1 LQQKTILMGRR
12 RPFFLIGLFLLI
24 DLIVY
29 PALHSLF
36 GGVSPFIQSTITI
49 AFWSF
54 TAFTF
59 AWFLFTLLSQDEKPH
74 VIRRYVFSSI
84 ILIYVS
90 KFLFAIF
97 LLANDIIYVI
107 VWGLGKVFSYSVA
120 FHSLPFELLPAT
132 GLTLTLFLAL
142 SLIYGILFNPYNY
155 KFYRTSITLPNL
167 PDEFNGIKIVQ
178 LSDIHSGSFTK
189 KDPLVDV
196 VNKINEEKPDIIFF
210 TGDLVNTHA
219 KEFDP
224 YVDIFKNLKAKY
236 GIYSITGNHDY
247 GDYAKWKSDDEKKK
261 NFQHLI
267 EQHSKVGWRLL
278 MDENILI
285 GTKEKIAIIG
295 IQNWSGRRNF
305 SKYGDLE
312 KAYPGC
318 ENAAVK
324 LLLSHDPSH
333 WDTEVIKKYPD
344 IDITFSGHTHG
355 MQFGFEFGRFR
366 FSPVQWVYKQWAGLY
381 KHNNQYLYVNRGF
394 GFIGYPGRVGILP
407 EVTVMTLRKNK

>member
-1 LQQKTILMGRR
+1 
-12 RPFFLIGLFLLI
+12 
-24 DLIVY
+24 
-29 PALHSLF
+29 
-36 GGVSPFIQSTITI
+36 
-49 AFWSF
+49 
-54 TAFTF
+54 
-59 AWFLFTLLSQDEKPH
+59 
-74 VIRRYVFSSI
+74 
-84 ILIYVS
+84 
-90 KFLFAIF
+90 
-97 LLANDIIYVI
+97 
-107 VWGLGKVFSYSVA
+107 VWLLGKVFSYNVA
-120 FHSLPFELLPAT
+120 LHSLPFEILPAT
-132 GLTLTLFLAL
+132 GLTLTFFLAL

-155 KFYRTSITLPNL
+155 KFYRTIITLPNL
-167 PDEFNGIKIVQ
+167 PDEFNGIKIIQ
-178 LSDIHSGSFTK
+178 LSDIHCGSFNK
-189 KDPLVDV
+189 KEPLIDV
-196 VNKINEEKPDIIFF
+196 VNKINEEKPDLIFF
-210 TGDLVNTHA
+210 TGDLVNSHA
-219 KEFDP
+219 SEFDP

-236 GIYSITGNHDY
+236 GVYSITGNHDY

-261 NFQHLI
+261 NFQYLI

-318 ENAAVK
+318 ESAAVK

-407 EVTVMTLRKNK
+407 EVTVMTLYKNKHE